1 MRAFHFAWLSFFC
14 AFVCWFAFAPLMVL
28 VKADLELNLSQVF
41 TTNILSVAG
50 TVFCRFAI
58 GPLCDKIGPKICQ
71 FSLLSWIAVFTLLG
85 MSVNS
90 YGAGVENKNASQTA
104 RRRGDATPWP
114 RRPPSTHNV

>member
-1 MRAFHFAWLSFFC
+1 MISTQ
-14 AFVCWFAFAPLMVL
+14 VL
-28 VKADLELNLSQVF
+28 VKADLGLNLSQVF

-104 RRRGDATPWP
+104 RRRGDATPSP